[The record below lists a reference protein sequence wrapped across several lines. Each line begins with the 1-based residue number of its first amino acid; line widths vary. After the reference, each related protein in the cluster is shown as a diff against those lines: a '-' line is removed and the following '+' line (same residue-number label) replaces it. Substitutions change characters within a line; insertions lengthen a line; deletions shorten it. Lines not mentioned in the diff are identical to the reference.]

1 MAEGKESKERKKL
14 VFLSLGYVNQD
25 ESAKWAIRNPKGG
38 LTKEQRFIKNGF
50 NNYSDN
56 FLTEEEDSLGHTVA
70 WTVNWH
76 HNAHQKRVTDGIW
89 KDNNTSFIVVDARL
103 GKEVGWHMGLSH
115 GPYSNVERH
124 PRKWKIE
131 EVHHKSWKTSGGNGY
146 RLKDRHDSGDCRGPI
161 WQKHCTFCGHCT
173 PQSSV

>member
-76 HNAHQKRVTDGIW
+76 HNAHQRKVVDGIW
-89 KDNNTSFIVVDARL
+89 TDNDTSFIVVDARL
-103 GKEVGWHMGLSH
+103 GPEEGRMAHRSVKTDGQYPGK
-115 GPYSNVERH
+115 
-124 PRKWKIE
+124 RKTE
-131 EVHHKSWKTSGGNGY
+131 EGNFQSWKTPGGIDFRPKGE
-146 RLKDRHDSGDCRGPI
+146 H
-161 WQKHCTFCGHCT
+161 H
-173 PQSSV
+173 